1 MRNLVRS
8 AIANSSAL
16 NLCMVAVL
24 VVGFYCMRSMRRES
38 FPEFELDRILIT
50 VPYPGAAPQ
59 EVEEGIGQKIEEAV
73 RTIEG
78 VKKVTTV
85 AQEGACSVALE
96 LIPGGRSP
104 DRVLDEV
111 RSEVDRIPSFPLEA
125 EEHQITLVTNRRPSI
140 RVGVIGPWS
149 GEETGLID
157 TQAELQLREVAERVR
172 DDLLAIPEVAQVDYM
187 AARDYQID
195 IEIPEETLRSYGLTL
210 RRAAEIIRRENREL
224 PAGSIRS
231 ESQEVL
237 LRGNNRRTS
246 GEELAELPL
255 VVESNGAVL
264 TVGDL
269 GAVRDE
275 FTDSTAINLIQGKPA
290 MALSV
295 QRSTSHDLFA
305 MIDAVKGYVDSA
317 VLPPGYSLVTWSDE
331 SGEVRGR
338 LELLLR

>member
-172 DDLLAIPEVAQVDYM
+172 DDLLAIPEVAKVDYM

-195 IEIPEETLRSYGLTL
+195 IEIPEETLRSYGFTL
-210 RRAAEIIRRENREL
+210 RRAAEIIRSENRE
-224 PAGSIRS
+224 
-231 ESQEVL
+231 
-237 LRGNNRRTS
+237 
-246 GEELAELPL
+246 
-255 VVESNGAVL
+255 
-264 TVGDL
+264 
-269 GAVRDE
+269 
-275 FTDSTAINLIQGKPA
+275 
-290 MALSV
+290 
-295 QRSTSHDLFA
+295 
-305 MIDAVKGYVDSA
+305 
-317 VLPPGYSLVTWSDE
+317 
-331 SGEVRGR
+331 
-338 LELLLR
+338 